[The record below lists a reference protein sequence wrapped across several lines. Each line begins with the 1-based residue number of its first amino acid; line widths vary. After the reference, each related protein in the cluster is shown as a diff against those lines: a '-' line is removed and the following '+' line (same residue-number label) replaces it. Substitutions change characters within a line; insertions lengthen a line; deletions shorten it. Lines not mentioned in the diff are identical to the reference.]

1 MTIYYMLNDLQMII
15 WKVSESSLMVVGER
29 KREGWVRCADESR
42 RWLKNP
48 DSKDDYKALF
58 DIPLD

>member
-1 MTIYYMLNDLQMII
+1 MII

-42 RWLKNP
+42 RWLKKP
-48 DSKDDYKALF
+48 DSKDDYNALF